1 MLSSPLNVFSH
12 HPAYRDVASE
22 DDYEFIIAR
31 CIAEAQD
38 GHFSKIYAEQIP
50 AIQKG
55 LRHQMACAV
64 NNLPYPLESG
74 NPRQGTG
81 AKILIIESNN
91 KRAGFLLLLEDMP
104 GTWNKGIE
112 LHLLSILPEY
122 RNKGIGKQVV
132 KDILKFTPA
141 LDIYAR
147 CYVKSVA
154 MIHILTRIGFK
165 ITNTS
170 NQGTQ
175 TLTFHR

>member
-1 MLSSPLNVFSH
+1 MLSSLLRVFSA

-38 GHFSKIYAEQIP
+38 GHFSEIYVSQIP

-55 LRHQMACAV
+55 LLHQMACAV
-64 NNLPYPLESG
+64 NDLPYPLEPG

-81 AKILIIESNN
+81 AKILIIERNK

-104 GTWNKGIE
+104 GTWNKRIE

-122 RNKGIGKQVV
+122 RDKDIGKQVV
-132 KDILKFTPA
+132 KDILTFTPA
-141 LDIYAR
+141 REIYAR

-154 MIHILTRIGFK
+154 MIHILTKIGFK

-175 TLTFHR
+175 TLTLRR